1 MSPKKLCPSAGP
13 TALLAHGIGYG
24 STVTTHPAMKE
35 KMMAG
40 GKKKTTCQQNSG
52 NEWECIAG
60 DFNSAIRTRIVIIS
74 EGQQMVLS

>member
-1 MSPKKLCPSAGP
+1 MCKEKSWTDAFKRRMMSHGWLLNGPFKQLCLSAGP

-40 GKKKTTCQQNSG
+40 GRN
-52 NEWECIAG
+52 
-60 DFNSAIRTRIVIIS
+60 II
-74 EGQQMVLS
+74 LT

>member
-1 MSPKKLCPSAGP
+1 MNLKQLCPSAGP

-40 GKKKTTCQQNSG
+40 GKIKP
-52 NEWECIAG
+52 A
-60 DFNSAIRTRIVIIS
+60 
-74 EGQQMVLS
+74 

>member
-1 MSPKKLCPSAGP
+1 MKSGLTLVTEPIFKRQPKTGSCYVSLTQLCPFAGP

-40 GKKKTTCQQNSG
+40 GKK
-52 NEWECIAG
+52 
-60 DFNSAIRTRIVIIS
+60 IIK
-74 EGQQMVLS
+74 

>member
-1 MSPKKLCPSAGP
+1 MSLKQLCPSAGP

-40 GKKKTTCQQNSG
+40 GKKNKNKKNT
-52 NEWECIAG
+52 
-60 DFNSAIRTRIVIIS
+60 
-74 EGQQMVLS
+74 

>member
-1 MSPKKLCPSAGP
+1 MRPKQLCPCAGP

-40 GKKKTTCQQNSG
+40 GKQKGTEEKRQHKLLILYNL
-52 NEWECIAG
+52 
-60 DFNSAIRTRIVIIS
+60 F
-74 EGQQMVLS
+74 

>member
-1 MSPKKLCPSAGP
+1 MSLTQLCPSAGP

-40 GKKKTTCQQNSG
+40 GKIIKQQLHAKKGVGTYVEMYSQ
-52 NEWECIAG
+52 WP
-60 DFNSAIRTRIVIIS
+60 
-74 EGQQMVLS
+74 

>member
-1 MSPKKLCPSAGP
+1 MNLKQIWPSTGP

-40 GKKKTTCQQNSG
+40 GKNKKQTT
-52 NEWECIAG
+52 
-60 DFNSAIRTRIVIIS
+60 
-74 EGQQMVLS
+74 

>member
-1 MSPKKLCPSAGP
+1 MSLKQLCPSAGP

-40 GKKKTTCQQNSG
+40 GKIKEKKKGEGKFVESGLNIVSSNS
-52 NEWECIAG
+52 EQE
-60 DFNSAIRTRIVIIS
+60 
-74 EGQQMVLS
+74 EL